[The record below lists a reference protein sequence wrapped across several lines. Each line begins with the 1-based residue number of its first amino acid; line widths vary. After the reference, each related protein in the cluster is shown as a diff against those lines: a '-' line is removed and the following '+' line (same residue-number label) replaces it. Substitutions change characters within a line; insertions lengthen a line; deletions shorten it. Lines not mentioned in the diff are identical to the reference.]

1 MQVRSA
7 LLLILAALPACSGT
21 PALRPRE
28 ILDDRSGNTLSV
40 VARPLVFARERSD
53 VAAHERD
60 YATLVAVEIDQSGNY
75 HDYLLLYR
83 WSTVDPRMSAPPA
96 ADQGELRII
105 AEGRDID
112 LMPLSALPVGLGH
125 GRELHVPAHG
135 DVVARAYDVD
145 ATTLRYIAESHE
157 LYVRMPQE
165 MLAAPFALREDGRGA
180 LAEFARSAGPGS

>member
-1 MQVRSA
+1 M
-7 LLLILAALPACSGT
+7 PACSGT
-21 PALRPRE
+21 PTLHPHE

-83 WSTVDPRMSAPPA
+83 WSTVDPRMSPPPA

-112 LMPLSALPVGLGH
+112 LIPLPELPVGLGH

-157 LYVRMPQE
+157 LYVRMPKE
-165 MLAAPFALREDGRGA
+165 MLAEPFALREDGRAA
-180 LAEFARSAGPGS
+180 LAEFARRAGPGL